1 VQVIRDGLTKHHQFF
16 NGRPRAGGS
25 LIRDLDISHEF
36 FDAFTWLFAA
46 ITGDPSTL
54 LPNGTNVSEG
64 IVAIDCRQPA
74 AIKIPR
80 WPIA

>member
-36 FDAFTWLFAA
+36 FDAFTCLFAA

-64 IVAIDCRQPA
+64 IVAH
-74 AIKIPR
+74 
-80 WPIA
+80 